1 MNYLMCVLSFYL
13 SKKNKGDTSEDEN
26 EDYLICKALFKHR
39 YLEFTE
45 RLKAQY
51 GLEDFDL

>member
-1 MNYLMCVLSFYL
+1 VCFIFLFV
-13 SKKNKGDTSEDEN
+13 KKNKEDTSEDEN
-26 EDYLICKALFKHR
+26 EDYLICKALFKHCDR
-39 YLEFTE
+39 EFTE